1 MAPPE
6 NDYEDLI
13 RPIEGPMMHAVWR
26 IVGDANE
33 AEDAF
38 QNALVVIWKQFDRVR
53 RHPNPHALV
62 LRICANEALNA
73 LRRVARR
80 RRTGGQPLTDDLE
93 GGGLSGL
100 EGLAAGEQ
108 RAQVSAAIARL
119 PRRQALAILMRAV
132 EEMSYAD
139 IADALGCAEPT
150 ARTHVARAR
159 LRLRGLLPQFAPN
172 AC

>member
-1 MAPPE
+1 MTPPE
-6 NDYEDLI
+6 DDYERLI
-13 RPIEGPMMHAVWR
+13 RPIEGPMMHTVWR

-38 QNALVVIWKQFDRVR
+38 QNALVAVWKQFDGIR

-62 LRICANEALNA
+62 LRICANEAYNA
-73 LRRVARR
+73 LRRVVRR
-80 RRTGGQPLTDDLE
+80 RKGVQPLTDDIE
-93 GGGLSGL
+93 GSALSGL
-100 EGLAAGEQ
+100 ESMAAREQ
-108 RAQVSAAIARL
+108 SAQMSAAIARL

-132 EEMSYAD
+132 QELSYAD

-159 LRLRGLLPQFAPN
+159 LRLRSLLPQFAPN
-172 AC
+172 AY